1 MNFSDMVIQKI
12 VNHVFQM
19 QKSCIHALF
28 DPWID
33 FLETNTFLENCGYA
47 DLITTCFSGRNRRC
61 GEAFV
66 KSDRSWEQIE
76 ADELKGQKIAG
87 TLFYFL

>member
-1 MNFSDMVIQKI
+1 MVQIIENISHLK
-12 VNHVFQM
+12 NSSF
-19 QKSCIHALF
+19 LF
-28 DPWID
+28 
-33 FLETNTFLENCGYA
+33 ETNTFLENCGYA

-76 ADELKGQKIAG
+76 AEELKGQKIAG
-87 TLFYFL
+87 K